1 MILSFLWNFRLIFI
15 PISPLLKLDFN
26 CSTIFALSGVDKFPG
41 NIRFDEDALKTSW
54 RRLSSS
60 SSEDVFKMSWRRLD
74 QDKYIRLNYY
84 SSSEDIFKKSLRCL
98 DQDQY
103 IRLGH
108 TSSRRL
114 QHVFKTFSRHFQD
127 FLKTSYKNFFKTSS
141 RRLQAFWK
149 RLQDPAK
156 TSSRRIA
163 KTSSRHPQNVF
174 KTYHQLKPFS

>member
-26 CSTIFALSGVDKFPG
+26 CLTIFALSGVDKFPG

-54 RRLSSS
+54 RRL
-60 SSEDVFKMSWRRLD
+60 D
-74 QDKYIRLNYY
+74 QDKYIRVTYY
-84 SSSEDIFKKSLRCL
+84 SSSEDIFKKSSRCL

-114 QHVFKTFSRHFQD
+114 QHVFKTSSRHFQD
-127 FLKTSYKNFFKTSS
+127 FLKTSYKNVFKTSS

-156 TSSRRIA
+156 TSSRYIA
-163 KTSSRHPQNVF
+163 KTSSRHPQDVF
-174 KTYHQLKPFS
+174 KTYHQLKLFS

>member
-26 CSTIFALSGVDKFPG
+26 CLTIFALSGVDKFPG

-54 RRLSSS
+54 RRL
-60 SSEDVFKMSWRRLD
+60 D
-74 QDKYIRLNYY
+74 QDKYIRVTYY
-84 SSSEDIFKKSLRCL
+84 SSSEDIFKKSSRCL

-114 QHVFKTFSRHFQD
+114 QHVFKTSSRHFQD
-127 FLKTSYKNFFKTSS
+127 LCKTFW
-141 RRLQAFWK
+141 RRLEEVLQK
-149 RLQDPAK
+149 SLQD
-156 TSSRRIA
+156 
-163 KTSSRHPQNVF
+163 VF
-174 KTYHQLKPFS
+174 KKYHQVKLFLLTHFQNNFETYSKRFWDVLQRRLSTEGFA